1 MTNIVV
7 EGFATYGI
15 GEIVSSNATGVTAY
29 DRSRALLAGVWAQLP
44 LPTYINPYSSNN
56 GPQPSL
62 GQLPWAP
69 LDLDIYASRYTVSY
83 DGLET
88 TFANASSFRR
98 VLPVAADPC
107 IASFYYAISS
117 LPLTEAVICGFADV
131 SNTIMAWLVITSTG
145 ALLLR
150 NVDNTV
156 TLAQTGGPVI
166 VSETANHLEMEFSA
180 VAGTFTLN
188 VNETPVITAVG
199 MTITPANTVAQMRF
213 LPAIQSNISVYPTQ
227 YFSNLI
233 IRDTIG
239 ALNNAIVGDRR
250 VATLMVNS
258 DDNLNQGWVAHPIK
272 RFGVGVLRLLNGSGT
287 AYAEY
292 SETVAG
298 DLQIGAS
305 DYTVEAQVRFST
317 LPYGTQVA
325 ASPAGIA
332 VASILSSWEEDAPN
346 NKDWQLYLGSIAN
359 NGGQLVMEASADGTA
374 NNVTTL
380 FSYPWSPVIGRWYH
394 VAVNRAAGFLTIYI
408 DGVQLGPVVPDTVT
422 YGYTYKK
429 VILGSSRTGYSA
441 YWAVDSR
448 LWMDDVRITIGTSR
462 YTANFT
468 PPSVALPI
476 GIGTDPLWASVAL
489 RTTFDDQTASDL
501 SNAGHSNFLGNDST
515 VVNPMDGS
523 FAYQTIDELTPT
535 EDNYISADF
544 IPATG
549 VLTLTAIPT
558 AADTVTVATTD
569 GTTAAVYTWVA
580 AVAVAYDVLIGA
592 TIADCESNLVAAIN
606 AGAGIGTTYGTATI
620 ANNDIT
626 ALANPSGI
634 MVVTANVPGTS
645 GNAFASTATGVAA
658 TWGAVTLL
666 GGVDIPAY
674 SQFRVSRLPNDATQV
689 DSVTIATRM
698 LKTDAGI
705 ATVQTSMVGLLGGVL
720 SGANHSISTAPT
732 VYMDTIENDPDNP
745 TNPLSPAILTQ
756 SLVRVNRTS

>member
-15 GEIVSSNATGVTAY
+15 GGISYVNTSGFEVAEPPSL
-29 DRSRALLAGVWAQLP
+29 ALLAGVWAQLP
-44 LPTYINPYSSNN
+44 LATSLSYTSSADATT
-56 GPQPSL
+56 PSL
-62 GQLPWAP
+62 GTLPWAP
-69 LDLDIYASRYTVSY
+69 LDLDIYASRYSVSFNS
-83 DGLET
+83 LET
-88 TFANASSFRR
+88 TFANASCYRR

-107 IASFYYAISS
+107 IASFYYAISG

-131 SNTIMAWLVITSTG
+131 SNTVMAWLVITSTG
-145 ALLLR
+145 ALFLR
-150 NVDNTV
+150 DAANAV

-213 LPAIQSNISVYPTQ
+213 LPAILSSVFVYPKQ
-227 YFSNLI
+227 YFGNLI
-233 IRDTIG
+233 IRDTTG
-239 ALNNAIVGDRR
+239 TLNNAIVGDRR

-258 DDNLNQGWVAHPIK
+258 DDSLNQGWVAHPIK
-272 RFGVGVLRLLNGSGT
+272 RFGAGVLDATNNAGISRLEYFET
-287 AYAEY
+287 A
-292 SETVAG
+292 AG
-298 DLQIGAS
+298 DLKIGAS
-305 DYTVEAQVRFST
+305 DYTVEGQVRFAE
-317 LPYGTQVA
+317 LPTGTAMA
-325 ASPAGIA
+325 AIF
-332 VASILSSWEEDAPN
+332 SSWDERYGN
-346 NKDWQLYLGSIAN
+346 TKDWRLALGSIAN
-359 NGGQLVMEASADGTA
+359 NGGQLSFIASTDGTQ
-374 NNVTTL
+374 NNATTL
-380 FSYPWSPVIGRWYH
+380 YSYPWSPVIGRWYH
-394 VAVNRAAGFLTIYI
+394 VAVNRAAGVLTIYI
-408 DGVQLGPVVPDTVT
+408 DGVQLGPVVADTTV
-422 YGYTYKK
+422 YSYTYK
-429 VILGSSRTGYSA
+429 VVTLGSAWTGASPSLLAYSRT
-441 YWAVDSR
+441 WH
-448 LWMDDVRITIGTSR
+448 DDFRMTIGVSR

-468 PPSVALPI
+468 PPNVALPI
-476 GIGTDPLWASVAL
+476 GAGADTLWASVAI
-489 RTTFDDQTASDL
+489 RATFDDQTATDL
-501 SNAGHSNFLGNDST
+501 SLSAHYPSLYSYA
-515 VVNPMDGS
+515 VVASPSDGS

-558 AADTVTVATTD
+558 ATDTVTVATTD

-580 AVAVAYDVLIGA
+580 AVAAAYDVLIGA